1 MPQEQMTQEKI
12 KGDTVSRGTPLEK
25 FPDRKK
31 VIPDTYTNSR
41 PIPLEAPTTSQII
54 A

>member
-1 MPQEQMTQEKI
+1 MTQEKI
-12 KGDTVSRGTPLEK
+12 KGDTVSRGVPLK
-25 FPDRKK
+25 TFPDKNK
-31 VIPDTYTNSR
+31 EIPQYINSK